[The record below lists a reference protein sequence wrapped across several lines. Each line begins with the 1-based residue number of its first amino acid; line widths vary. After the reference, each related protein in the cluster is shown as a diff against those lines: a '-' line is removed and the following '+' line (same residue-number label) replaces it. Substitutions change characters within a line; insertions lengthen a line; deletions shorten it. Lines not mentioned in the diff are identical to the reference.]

1 MIDIEGF
8 EKQSKGLI
16 QSLQDMQNSLTR
28 NMQTM
33 SQMDEAA
40 PVMKKM
46 DDLQVFMK
54 NGDMKGVLKI
64 QKELTEMKQE
74 IERNGNTV
82 NTDKQ

>member
-16 QSLQDMQNSLTR
+16 QSLQDMQKSLTR

>member
-40 PVMKKM
+40 PVMEKM
-46 DDLQVFMK
+46 DELQIFMK

-64 QKELTEMKQE
+64 QQELTEMKQE
-74 IERNGNTV
+74 IERNGNTA
-82 NTDKQ
+82 NTDK

>member
-40 PVMKKM
+40 PVMEKM
-46 DDLQVFMK
+46 NELQIFMK